1 VDVALPQI
9 AEGSEHRVFLDVA
22 NARVFKA
29 TRPGLFGESYYIQDN
44 EVFQRNCR
52 PLEYLSRLL
61 LWKSVFGSA
70 PEAHGITALGQI
82 VTSHEFITGNL
93 PSQDEVDR
101 FLEEAGFVPIKQ
113 KYWLWKKVYRPSRVS
128 SPRLIIEL
136 GDARDENFVKT
147 PSGIVPID
155 IRLWGVHSY
164 R

>member
-1 VDVALPQI
+1 VALPQI

-93 PSQDEVDR
+93 PSQDEVMEKSLSTESS
-101 FLEEAGFVPIKQ
+101 FKPAT
-113 KYWLWKKVYRPSRVS
+113 YYR
-128 SPRLIIEL
+128 
-136 GDARDENFVKT
+136 ARRR
-147 PSGIVPID
+147 S
-155 IRLWGVHSY
+155 
-164 R
+164 